1 MEFWNSDITNESWK
15 MLIEFSKEFKFLLI
29 DGWAIYLYT
38 HLHKSKDIDIIVNY
52 DEFSLLANK
61 YSINKNPI
69 LKKYE
74 ITLQKF
80 DIDIYLP
87 FFSKLALPPE
97 DLMKRATIIEN
108 IKVPRVEE
116 LLILKIGAFLDRSK
130 SIKGNKDLLDIAGLV
145 FYYSIDF
152 KRFKEVLEE
161 YALTKYLEIL
171 VNSAINLDKR
181 LLPYLNFNENTYSK
195 AKKELLENIQSI

>member
-1 MEFWNSDITNESWK
+1 M
-15 MLIEFSKEFKFLLI
+15 
-29 DGWAIYLYT
+29 
-38 HLHKSKDIDIIVNY
+38 
-52 DEFSLLANK
+52 
-61 YSINKNPI
+61 NKNPV

-74 ITLQKF
+74 IKLQKF
-80 DIDIYLP
+80 DISIYLP
-87 FFSKLALPPE
+87 FFSKLTLPPE
-97 DLMKRATIIEN
+97 DLLERATIIEN

-171 VNSAINLDKR
+171 VNSAFNLDKR
-181 LLPYLNFNENTYSK
+181 LLPYLNFNESTYSK

>member
-15 MLIEFSKEFKFLLI
+15 MLSEFSKEFKFLLI
-29 DGWAIYLYT
+29 GGWAIYLYT

-61 YSINKNPI
+61 YSMNKNPV

-74 ITLQKF
+74 IKLQKF
-80 DIDIYLP
+80 DISIYLP
-87 FFSKLALPPE
+87 FFSKLTSPPE
-97 DLMKRATIIEN
+97 DLLERATIIEN

-145 FYYSIDF
+145 FYSSIDF

-181 LLPYLNFNENTYSK
+181 LLPYLNFNESTYSK